1 MQLPISRICFLL
13 LTGLFLTIR
22 AYSQDVYSCRSA
34 SFSFFSSAPLEDIEA
49 KTSKGVGAI
58 NVKTGAVYFKVPI
71 NTFQFRKKLMQEH
84 FNENYMESDKYPH
97 AEFKGKILEP
107 IDLSK
112 NGAFNVTV
120 DGLLSIHGVDKN
132 YKEKGT
138 ITVQDGKLTANAKF
152 NVHVA
157 DHQIKIPTLVV
168 KNIAE
173 VVEVTVTAAYDA
185 AGK

>member
-1 MQLPISRICFLL
+1 MKPTLRCVLL
-13 LTGLFLTIR
+13 LAGIFLSTR
-22 AYSQDVYSCRSA
+22 AYTQDVYSCRSA
-34 SFSFFSSAPLEDIEA
+34 NFSFFSSAPLEDIEA

-58 NVKTGAVYFKVPI
+58 NVKTGSIYFKVPI

-84 FNENYMESDKYPH
+84 FNENYMESDKYPN

-112 NGAFNVTV
+112 NGTYNVTV
-120 DGLLSIHGVDKN
+120 DGVLSIHGVDKN

-138 ITVQDGKLTANAKF
+138 ITVQDGKLTAGAKF
-152 NVHVA
+152 NVRVA

-168 KNIAE
+168 KNVAE
-173 VVEVTVTAAYDA
+173 VVEVTVSATYDA